1 MLNADFRTRNTDFSL
16 TFLSIV
22 VAMVEVEVMVQAGV
36 RDGFGEVVWPVA
48 CRGALQQGG

>member
-22 VAMVEVEVMVQAGV
+22 VVMYEVEVMAQAGV
-36 RDGFGEVVWPVA
+36 RDGVVEGVWPVV
-48 CRGALQQGG
+48 CRGALK